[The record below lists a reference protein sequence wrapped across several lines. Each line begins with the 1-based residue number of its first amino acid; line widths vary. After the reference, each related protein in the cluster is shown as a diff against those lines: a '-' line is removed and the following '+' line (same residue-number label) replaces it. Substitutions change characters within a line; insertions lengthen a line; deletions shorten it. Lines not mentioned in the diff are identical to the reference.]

1 MNTPPRPT
9 WNAQFP
15 NLPPIWWLGC
25 VLAIVIVDHLAL
37 FGHMGAGLRIAGLG
51 VFGAAVGL
59 FFWATR
65 WFRRKKTTF
74 YPAGRPKALIV
85 EGPFRI
91 SRNPIYLAMVAS
103 ALGLALMVGSWLG
116 CVLAMGLWWQLDRRF
131 AWPEEA
137 YLRDIFGSQAD
148 TYITQT
154 RRWL

>member
-1 MNTPPRPT
+1 MNNPPRPT

-25 VLAIVIVDHLAL
+25 VLAIVIVDHLVP
-37 FGHMGAGLRIAGLG
+37 FGHMGAGLRIVGGWG
-51 VFGAAVGL
+51 VWRGGRAVFSGP
-59 FFWATR
+59 TR

-103 ALGLALMVGSWLG
+103 ALGLALMMGTWLG
-116 CVLAMGLWWQLDRRF
+116 CVLAIGTLVAVR
-131 AWPEEA
+131 
-137 YLRDIFGSQAD
+137 QAVCGA
-148 TYITQT
+148 
-154 RRWL
+154 